1 MKIIGGKN
9 IKGQQENICQGGF
22 HPKDEIPPD
31 KLEFAAIQL
40 HVCVYI
46 DILNR
51 KEMFIMNRNYHLM
64 TIETLNLE
72 GDYML

>member
-1 MKIIGGKN
+1 MEKILRGSKRTFV
-9 IKGQQENICQGGF
+9 KGGF